1 MPTTTTGTAQSAGT
15 ARHRHDQ
22 RLDRLRGQMRAEGV
36 DLLLLGPSADLFYLT
51 GFDAHLSERLNL
63 FIVPAEGTP
72 SLVVPALEAPL
83 VGDARSLA
91 DVHTWSD
98 HEDPCALAAG
108 IVGSV
113 DSKEVAV
120 GNQLWSAFLLRLR
133 QHLPNGAW
141 REAAPLIRSLRMVKD
156 EAEIALMAEVSRL
169 TDQAWEEFIDGPP
182 LAGLTEQ
189 EALKRLT
196 DLTARRGISNIWGIC
211 ASGPNAASPH
221 HATGTRGIRKGD
233 AVIFDWG
240 GQREGYQSDV
250 TRTVIVGEP
259 DEDFTTVYDIVL
271 RANQATLDAVRPG
284 LPLQELDR
292 TARRLIADAGY
303 GEAFIHRVGHG
314 LGLEVHEEP
323 YLVEGNTLPLEAGM
337 VFSDEP
343 GIYLEGRFGVRI
355 EDTVVCTS
363 EGGMR
368 LNHATRQL
376 TVLG

>member
-1 MPTTTTGTAQSAGT
+1 MTTTTTAQSTGID
-15 ARHRHDQ
+15 RQQHQQ
-22 RLDRLRGQMRAEGV
+22 RLQRIKTRMQEERV

-63 FIVPAEGTP
+63 LVVPETGTP
-72 SLVVPALEAPL
+72 SLVVPTLEAGL
-83 VGDARSLA
+83 IGEARSLVE
-91 DVHTWSD
+91 VHTWSD
-98 HEDPCALAAG
+98 HEDPVALAASV
-108 IVGSV
+108 IGSV
-113 DSKEVAV
+113 EGKQVAV
-120 GNQLWSAFLLRLR
+120 GNQLWSAFLLRLQ
-133 QHLPNGAW
+133 QHLPSGAW
-141 REAAPLIRSLRMVKD
+141 REAAPLIRPLRMVKD
-156 EAEIALMAEVSRL
+156 ETEIALMAEVSRL
-169 TDQAWEEFIDGPP
+169 TDEAWEEFISGPP
-182 LAGLTEQ
+182 LSGLTERD
-189 EALKRLT
+189 ALKRLT
-196 DLTARRGISNIWGIC
+196 DLTAKPGISNIWGIC

-221 HATGTRGIRKGD
+221 HATGSRALQPGD

-250 TRTVIVGEP
+250 TRTVFIGEP
-259 DEDFTTVYDIVL
+259 DESFITVYDVVL

-323 YLVEGNTLPLEAGM
+323 YLVEGNELPLQAGM

-363 EGGMR
+363 EGGRR

-376 TVLG
+376 TTMD

>member
-1 MPTTTTGTAQSAGT
+1 MSTTATESSAWTT
-15 ARHRHDQ
+15 RHRHDQ
-22 RLDRLRGQMRAEGV
+22 RLDRLREHLRAQGV

-63 FIVPAEGTP
+63 LIVPAEGTP
-72 SLVVPALEAPL
+72 TLVVPALEAPL
-83 VGDARSLA
+83 IGAAGSLA
-91 DVHTWSD
+91 GVHTWSD
-98 HEDPCALAAG
+98 HEDPYALAARIIG
-108 IVGSV
+108 DVQG
-113 DSKEVAV
+113 KQVAV
-120 GNQLWSAFLLRLR
+120 GNQLWSAFLLRLQ

-141 REAAPLIRSLRMVKD
+141 REAAPLMRLLRMVKD
-156 EAEIALMAEVSRL
+156 EVEIALMAEVSRL
-169 TDQAWEEFIDGPP
+169 TDQAWEDFIDGPP

-196 DLTARRGISNIWGIC
+196 DLTARRGISKIWGIC

-221 HATGTRGIRKGD
+221 HATGTREIRKGD

-250 TRTVIVGEP
+250 TRTVFVGEP
-259 DEDFTTVYDIVL
+259 EEDFRSVYDIVL

-292 TARRLIADAGY
+292 TARALISDAGY
-303 GEAFIHRVGHG
+303 GDAFIHRVGHG
-314 LGLEVHEEP
+314 LGLEIHEEP
-323 YLVEGNTLPLEAGM
+323 YLVEGNVLPLEAGM

-343 GIYLEGRFGVRI
+343 GIYLEGRFGIRI

-376 TVLG
+376 TIMS